1 MGLADWLKAFR
12 SQHERYKRGQLA
24 GADLQAYRGGRDELA
39 RALLAA
45 QHVLVKQGEV
55 PRRQLR
61 VARALQAE
69 VDFGKEKVRAM
80 TLDVSPGGFAALIAR
95 PPVPGDQVKVSLR
108 LPGQDPVT
116 GVALVVDVKV
126 QPGNARA
133 SFAFRPLPEAEAER
147 LETFVFDAVLDQL
160 A

>member
-1 MGLADWLKAFR
+1 MGLADWLKEFR
-12 SQHERYKRGQLA
+12 QLHERYKRGQVVGTELA
-24 GADLQAYRGGRDELA
+24 TYRGGRDELA

-80 TLDVSPGGFAALIAR
+80 TLDVSPGGFAALMAR